1 MITNIRL
8 VYDNNSRIDY
18 QYLFLSNT
26 LYTFKIKSACA
37 SLLIKTIFKLK
48 CLHFCFNQA
57 LCLAKTQ
64 ASLLGLLITFV
75 NNFQFNL
82 VVMCVYFVDQSSVL
96 NSI

>member
-1 MITNIRL
+1 LITNIRL

-37 SLLIKTIFKLK
+37 SLLIKTIFKLN
-48 CLHFCFNQA
+48 FSFNQA

-75 NNFQFNL
+75 NNFQINL
-82 VVMCVYFVDQSSVL
+82 VVMSVYFVDQMSVL